1 MAASPTNLRLNG
13 QNNLRSICASS
24 ETVIIM
30 DTFTSHLVFWLYAL
44 ATVATI
50 LIGLLYATRREVMP
64 YHLQALETS
73 WDEIDPKYQF
83 LLKALLNGGGYY
95 GLSVGL
101 FMLTLLLIPFRNGE
115 DWAGYAIGLIGLI
128 GTLPL
133 AIIVYRVK
141 TYTAGN
147 PPLIVMIVINAFLM
161 AGLLAFVLG

>member
-1 MAASPTNLRLNG
+1 MDSLASNL
-13 QNNLRSICASS
+13 A
-24 ETVIIM
+24 
-30 DTFTSHLVFWLYAL
+30 FWLYAL
-44 ATVATI
+44 ATLATL

-64 YHLQALETS
+64 YHLEALETS
-73 WDEIDPKYQF
+73 WDEIDPKSQF

-101 FMLTLLLIPFRNGE
+101 FMLTLLLIPFRAGE

-133 AIIVYRVK
+133 GIIVYRVK

-147 PPLIVMIVINAFLM
+147 PPLIVMVVINLVLV
-161 AGLLAFVLG
+161 AGLLAFVLA